1 MKKKHP
7 FEAIEE
13 IYLAY
18 YPYLKNYL
26 LKLTINEDIANDII
40 QELFSKILKD
50 PSRISQ
56 VQHMKSWLTK
66 ASKNTLLDYYKK
78 KKPELFQDE
87 NLIED
92 LLVNYQTPESKAV
105 INAQI
110 EAALK
115 DLSKRDRSIL
125 LAKFYYG
132 YNYEEISELLNIS
145 ITTIKSTVF
154 RIRKQMAKRG

>member
-1 MKKKHP
+1 MQNP

-13 IYLAY
+13 IYMDH
-18 YPYLKNYL
+18 YPYLRNYL
-26 LKLTINEDIANDII
+26 LKLTKDEEVADDII

-50 PSRISQ
+50 PARISQ
-56 VQHMKSWLTK
+56 VQHLKSWLIK

-78 KKPELFQDE
+78 KKPELLHDE

-105 INAQI
+105 MNAQI

-115 DLSKRDRSIL
+115 DLSKRDRSIV

-132 YNYEEISELLNIS
+132 YSYEEISDLLNIS
-145 ITTIKSTVF
+145 ISTIKSTVF
-154 RIRKQMAKRG
+154 RIRKQMAKGR

>member
-1 MKKKHP
+1 MKKMNP

-13 IYLAY
+13 IYIAY
-18 YPYLKNYL
+18 YPYLRNYL
-26 LKLTINEDIANDII
+26 LKLTKDEGVADDII

-50 PSRISQ
+50 PAKISQ
-56 VQHMKSWLTK
+56 VQHMKSWLIK

-78 KKPELFQDE
+78 KKPELLHDE

-105 INAQI
+105 MDAQI
-110 EAALK
+110 EAVLK
-115 DLSKRDRSIL
+115 NLSKRDRSIV

-132 YNYEEISELLNIS
+132 YSYEEISELLNIS
-145 ITTIKSTVF
+145 ISTIKSTVF
-154 RIRKQMAKRG
+154 RIRKQMAKGR